1 MPGHTD
7 TITRSGT
14 TFEIIPGGNMRFDPA
29 GVDYGQIPSDL
40 IRDELAEMEY
50 FRDFMEQFG
59 GLFENDATKDAAS
72 EFLRVLGRYM
82 ADDATL
88 EELKNVDVGDLLGVE
103 GFEDYYNDVT
113 TPIYG
118 DPGGAGSGSEDGN
131 LGAQVDDEGRF
142 IVDENGDLIFN
153 PVIPGVI
160 IPNIPR
166 PTGGGG
172 GGEPNPDDKVVY
184 VPSNYP
190 SPDSNAGDT
199 GGESEG
205 NQGGSQGGTQ
215 DENQGD
221 NNNESDED
229 TSPQFY
235 EIDENGDV
243 FIIFN
248 PEGDNNWDNDGN
260 WQGEFRKIGNVNDE
274 SGNWYEGK
282 GAGSY
287 GQHGEIIISPETSVD
302 PDPDLFGDL
311 TVIALPGS
319 EGPGRTGGPTTGG
332 PTPPKTD
339 PGPSDVSTGTRPD
352 GPKTTGGP
360 TPPGGGGNGG
370 NGGNGSGGNG
380 NGNGDG
386 GDGDGG
392 DGDGGN
398 GMGIAQDQPSFNAD
412 RFTAQ
417 LMFNIPEIYSNQV
430 IRRDYVREAANKTSG
445 ELLNGLFARNG
456 MLV

>member
-113 TPIYG
+113 TPMYG
-118 DPGGAGSGSEDGN
+118 DPGGAGSGSENDGN
-131 LGAQVDDEGRF
+131 LGAQVDNEGGF
-142 IVDENGDLIFN
+142 IVNEDGDLVFN
-153 PVIPGVI
+153 PITAGVI
-160 IPNIPR
+160 IPDIPR
-166 PTGGGG
+166 PTGDDS
-172 GGEPNPDDKVVY
+172 GEPPPPDI
-184 VPSNYP
+184 ST
-190 SPDSNAGDT
+190 SDSNAGDT
-199 GGESEG
+199 GGESGG
-205 NQGGSQGGTQ
+205 NQGGNVDGS
-215 DENQGD
+215 E
-221 NNNESDED
+221 ED
-229 TSPQFY
+229 TSQQYY

-243 FIIFN
+243 FIIFD
-248 PEGDNNWDNDGN
+248 PRGQGSWDSDGN

-274 SGNWYEGK
+274 SGNWYEGM

-287 GQHGEIIISPETSVD
+287 GQHGEIVDNEETDLDS
-302 PDPDLFGDL
+302 DPDLFGDL

-370 NGGNGSGGNG
+370 NGSGGNG
-380 NGNGDG
+380 N
-386 GDGDGG
+386 GDGG

-445 ELLNGLFARNG
+445 ELLNGIFARNG